1 MFVTCDGEE
10 LNLPRD
16 SKIPDGSC
24 RQGGG
29 FFSYKLVVGLL
40 RVQFPHIDCCIL
52 TTAYEAGVVLEPG
65 YSLDGCC
72 VSHEFEIVRQYACV
86 ELIDMDIE
94 AALTCEEMASIR
106 KDYFATLFDWQLFI

>member
-24 RQGGG
+24 RQDGG
-29 FFSYKLVVGLL
+29 FFSDILVIGLL
-40 RVQFPHIDCCIL
+40 RVQFPHIDRCIL

-65 YSLDGCC
+65 YSLYGCC
-72 VSHEFEIVRQYACV
+72 VGHEFEIVRQYACV

-94 AALTCEEMASIR
+94 AALAGEEMASIR